1 MTASFCGRL
10 LAHDELEEGDVQN
23 IKGKSVLALLKCL
36 KVIFLEIKIANFTKC

>member
-1 MTASFCGRL
+1 MTAGFCGRL

-36 KVIFLEIKIANFTKC
+36 KVIF